1 MNKRIIFIFAL
12 IIIVSSLNIS
22 AQEYSNKFDF
32 KIGTGLAFLG
42 HGDVT
47 IYSFENELNYKINN
61 YFSTA
66 ISIGLGRG
74 GSGTMDA
81 EVFEWGSQDN
91 YFLGSISVFV
101 SPFKNNKRHN
111 LKLGGGYSFFHQAHA
126 YVNRL
131 SHTNQT
137 KDYYYD
143 NTYAN
148 LFNITLEYEYRINSR
163 FMIGGKL
170 FTTCDYSGISGDI
183 TSGLVKFGIA
193 L

>member
-1 MNKRIIFIFAL
+1 MNKRITFIFTV
-12 IIIVSSLNIS
+12 IVIMSSLNIS

-32 KIGTGLAFLG
+32 KTGTGLAFLG
-42 HGDVT
+42 SGDVT

-66 ISIGLGRG
+66 VSIGLGRG
-74 GSGTMDA
+74 GHIDEYA
-81 EVFEWGSQDN
+81 IEWGSQDD

-111 LKLGGGYSFFHQAHA
+111 FKLGGGYSFFHQAHA

-131 SHTNQT
+131 SYTNQT
-137 KDYYYD
+137 KNYYYD
-143 NTYAN
+143 NTYAS
-148 LFNITLEYEYRINSR
+148 LFNIILEYEYRINSR

-170 FTTCDYSGISGDI
+170 FTAATYSGGADA
-183 TSGLVKFGIA
+183 TGGLIKFGIA

>member
-1 MNKRIIFIFAL
+1 MSKPITFIFAV
-12 IIIVSSLNIS
+12 ITIVSSLNIS

-32 KIGTGLAFLG
+32 KTGTGMVFLG
-42 HGDVT
+42 TGDGI

-74 GSGTMDA
+74 GSIERVEMGT
-81 EVFEWGSQDN
+81 QDD
-91 YFLGSISVFV
+91 YFLGCINAFF

-111 LKLGGGYSFFHQAHA
+111 LKLGSGVSYFNQAHIH
-126 YVNRL
+126 VVRL
-131 SHTNQT
+131 STR
-137 KDYYYD
+137 DLAYD
-143 NTYAN
+143 GWSEILY
-148 LFNITLEYEYRINSR
+148 NIILEYEYRINSR

-170 FTTCDYSGISGDI
+170 FTTGSFSGGGGDI
-183 TSGLVKFGIA
+183 TGGLVKFGIA